1 MGIIKKAF
9 ISVFIVIH
17 LMIMIAAGLPDRSAV
32 GKEILGT
39 MRSYQIFF
47 GLDQS
52 WSMFA
57 PNPASKNS
65 YMDAIITFKDK
76 TTEKWTFPRASHL
89 EGWERFTSGERL
101 RKYQQ
106 ENLVPLQKMELWYDL
121 AHFLEKEIN
130 KIEKKGKGRVID
142 QIQFFRHFNI
152 VKSPTEKFVEHG
164 RASTE
169 FKTESV
175 FIYKSTDRV
184 RYEAKNNN

>member
-9 ISVFIVIH
+9 ISVFITIH
-17 LMIMIAAGLPDRSAV
+17 LVIMFTAGLPDRSAV
-32 GKEILGT
+32 GKELLGSL
-39 MRSYQIFF
+39 RSYQVFF

-57 PNPASKNS
+57 PNPTARNS
-65 YMDAIITFKDK
+65 YMDAVITFKDN

-106 ENLVPLQKMELWYDL
+106 ENLVPMEKMEMWYDL
-121 AHFLEKEIN
+121 AHFLEHEIN
-130 KIEKKGKGRVID
+130 KIEQNGKKRVID
-142 QIQFFRHFNI
+142 QIQFFRHFNL
-152 VKSPTEKFVEHG
+152 VKPPTEKFVEHG
-164 RASTE
+164 QPSTQ
-169 FKTESV
+169 FQTESAFV
-175 FIYKSTDRV
+175 YKPTEKV